1 MGQAPTRQRAVRR
14 LRSAARHTVL
24 SAQSESGAMSTVG
37 AFPSATREAEYMYI
51 GGGLVG
57 TVVIVLL
64 ILFLMGRI

>member
-1 MGQAPTRQRAVRR
+1 MHV
-14 LRSAARHTVL
+14 
-24 SAQSESGAMSTVG
+24 VG
-37 AFPSATREAEYMYI
+37 AFSCATREEEYMYI